1 MLTTSKTSFV
11 LLARPRLWVIVN
23 YIETFSFI
31 DYSIRMCPLSNVII
45 FSLIASSEQD
55 ADEVSIGII
64 ELNLF
69 ISTSLNILVKPLY
82 LLYFTTPSLFS
93 HLMKIRTIFHCI
105 DQFRRIMS
113 DTNWRGYMGPIVISL
128 SIAQPFLSARSR
140 SRVSVRFK
148 SHLWRRVL
156 RIVPPFS
163 VLAIK
168 VHKLISKQTYCTY
181 QEPSVF
187 FSGPPVEH
195 ILIGIFLGPSKVNF
209 LPSFRL

>member
-1 MLTTSKTSFV
+1 MSLIKRVNWLIMLTTSKTSFV

-82 LLYFTTPSLFS
+82 LLYFTTPLLFS

-105 DQFRRIMS
+105 DRLHPLMS
-113 DTNWRGYMGPIVISL
+113 DTNWMGYKGPIAISL
-128 SIAQPFLSARSR
+128 SISRPFVSARSR
-140 SRVSVRFK
+140 SQV
-148 SHLWRRVL
+148 
-156 RIVPPFS
+156 
-163 VLAIK
+163 
-168 VHKLISKQTYCTY
+168 
-181 QEPSVF
+181 
-187 FSGPPVEH
+187 
-195 ILIGIFLGPSKVNF
+195 
-209 LPSFRL
+209 

>member
-55 ADEVSIGII
+55 DADEVSIGII

-69 ISTSLNILVKPLY
+69 ISTSLNILVKPLS
-82 LLYFTTPSLFS
+82 LLYFTTPLLIS

-105 DQFRRIMS
+105 DRLHHVMS
-113 DTNWRGYMGPIVISL
+113 DTNWRGYMGPKAISL
-128 SIAQPFLSARSR
+128 SVAPPFLSAQSR
-140 SRVSVRFK
+140 SQVSVRFE
-148 SHLWRRVL
+148 SRLWHRVQ
-156 RIVPPFS
+156 RIVPPFL
-163 VLAIK
+163 VLAI
-168 VHKLISKQTYCTY
+168 ISQVNQQT
-181 QEPSVF
+181 
-187 FSGPPVEH
+187 
-195 ILIGIFLGPSKVNF
+195 
-209 LPSFRL
+209 

>member
-55 ADEVSIGII
+55 DADEVSIGII

-69 ISTSLNILVKPLY
+69 ISTSLNILVKPLS
-82 LLYFTTPSLFS
+82 LLYFTTPLLIS

-105 DQFRRIMS
+105 DRLHPLMS
-113 DTNWRGYMGPIVISL
+113 DTN
-128 SIAQPFLSARSR
+128 
-140 SRVSVRFK
+140 
-148 SHLWRRVL
+148 
-156 RIVPPFS
+156 
-163 VLAIK
+163 
-168 VHKLISKQTYCTY
+168 
-181 QEPSVF
+181 
-187 FSGPPVEH
+187 
-195 ILIGIFLGPSKVNF
+195 
-209 LPSFRL
+209 

>member
-23 YIETFSFI
+23 YIETVPFI

-82 LLYFTTPSLFS
+82 LLYFTTP
-93 HLMKIRTIFHCI
+93 
-105 DQFRRIMS
+105 
-113 DTNWRGYMGPIVISL
+113 
-128 SIAQPFLSARSR
+128 
-140 SRVSVRFK
+140 
-148 SHLWRRVL
+148 
-156 RIVPPFS
+156 
-163 VLAIK
+163 
-168 VHKLISKQTYCTY
+168 
-181 QEPSVF
+181 
-187 FSGPPVEH
+187 
-195 ILIGIFLGPSKVNF
+195 
-209 LPSFRL
+209 